1 MNGTSDR
8 AALLQENLARV
19 EEDVVRACT
28 QAGRSRQEVRLVAVT
43 KYVDTPVIR
52 DLVRLGVQDLGESRP
67 QELWRKAEA
76 LNGPARWHLVGHLQR
91 NKVER
96 TVPLVELIHSVDS
109 DRLLSALQQSATKL
123 GRSVRILAE
132 VHLSDEPTKQG
143 FLPDELP
150 RLPELLADKPALH
163 LEGLMTMA
171 ALTADE
177 TQARRTFARLRQL
190 RDQLSTTLGRP
201 LPELSMGMTRDFP
214 WAIAEGATLVRI
226 GSALFTGLID

>member
-8 AALLQENLARV
+8 AAVLRENLARI
-19 EEDVVRACT
+19 EEQLVAACT

-43 KYVDTPVIR
+43 KYVDTPVVQ
-52 DLVRLGVQDLGESRP
+52 DLVQLGVQDLGESRP
-67 QELWRKAEA
+67 QELWRKAA
-76 LNGPARWHLVGHLQR
+76 AVSGPVRWHLVGHLQR

-96 TVPLVELIHSVDS
+96 TLPLVDLIHSVDS
-109 DRLLSALQQSATKL
+109 DRLLSALHQVATKL
-123 GRSVRILAE
+123 GRSVRLLAE

-143 FLPDELP
+143 FLPEELP
-150 RLPELLADKPALH
+150 RLPELLADKPALY

-190 RDQLSTTLGRP
+190 RDELSATLGRP
-201 LPELSMGMTRDFP
+201 LPELSMGMTRDFT

>member
-8 AALLQENLARV
+8 AARLRENLARV
-19 EEDVVRACT
+19 EEHLVRACT

-43 KYVDTPVIR
+43 KYVDTPIIQ
-52 DLVRLGVQDLGESRP
+52 DLVPLGVRDLGESRP
-67 QELWRKAEA
+67 QELWRKAA
-76 LNGPARWHLVGHLQR
+76 AVSTPARWHLVGHLQR

-96 TVPLVELIHSVDS
+96 TLPLVDLIHSVDS
-109 DRLLSALQQSATKL
+109 ERLLLALHQAASKL
-123 GRSVRILAE
+123 GKPVRLLAE

-143 FLPDELP
+143 FLPEELP
-150 RLPELLADKPALH
+150 RLPELLADKPTLH

-177 TQARRTFARLRQL
+177 LQARRTFARLRQL
-190 RDQLSTTLGRP
+190 RDELSAALGRP